1 MRFQESFSLRKL
13 NSFGLNSTARWF
25 CEAFNIEELSEAV
38 AFAKD
43 RSLNVFVLG
52 SGTNLILGNH
62 IDGLVIKNNLRGRTF
77 SENQVKASSGENWEE
92 LVRSCDLKGF
102 PGLENLGLIP
112 GTVGAAPIQNIGA
125 YGVEL
130 SDRLKSVE
138 ALNLF
143 TSETVAF
150 SNTDCEFSYRDS
162 KFKKEKEWCVTSIT
176 ISSGNELVWE
186 YPDVRIYLEKHDLEM
201 SSRTIYRAVCVAR
214 KRKLP
219 DLRRFPNAGS
229 FFKNPVVTP
238 EKYKILKSQFPNIP
252 GYVDRHGIKLSAAWL
267 IDSLDLKGQSI
278 GGVSISRQHALV
290 IINHSAGT
298 FDDLKKLSGL
308 IKTRVHSAYDV
319 SLEIEP
325 EVFPVQPI

>member
-25 CEAFNIEELSEAV
+25 CEAIDLEELCEAV
-38 AFAKD
+38 AFAKN
-43 RSLNVFVLG
+43 RSLKVFVLG
-52 SGTNLILGNH
+52 SGTNMILGNY
-62 IDGLVIKNNLRGRTF
+62 IDGLVIKNNLRGRTY
-77 SENQVKASSGENWEE
+77 SENQLKASSGENWEE

-143 TSETVAF
+143 TSETVTF

-176 ISSGNELVWE
+176 ISSGNELVCE
-186 YPDVRIYLEKHDLEM
+186 YPDVRIYLEKHGLEM

-219 DLRRFPNAGS
+219 DLRRFPNVGS

-238 EKYKILKSQFPNIP
+238 EKYRILEGQFPNIP

-267 IDSLDLKGQSI
+267 IDSLGLKGQSI

-290 IINHSAGT
+290 LINHSAGT
-298 FDDLKKLSGL
+298 FDDLKKLSEL

-325 EVFPVQPI
+325 EVLPEQPI

>member
-1 MRFQESFSLRKL
+1 MKFQESFSLRKL
-13 NSFGLNSTARWF
+13 NSFGLNSKARWF
-25 CEAFNIEELSEAV
+25 CEAINLEELSEAV
-38 AFAKD
+38 EFAKE
-43 RSLNVFVLG
+43 RSLRIFLLG
-52 SGTNLILGNH
+52 AGTNLILGNQ

-77 SENQVKASSGENWEE
+77 SENQLKASSGENWEE

-102 PGLENLGLIP
+102 QGLENLGLIP

-143 TSETVAF
+143 TSETVTF

-186 YPDVRIYLEKHDLEM
+186 YPDVRIYLEKHNLEM
-201 SSRTIYRAVCVAR
+201 SSGTIYRAVCVAR

-219 DLRRFPNAGS
+219 DLRRFPNVGS
-229 FFKNPVVTP
+229 FFKNPVVTA
-238 EKYKILKSQFPNIP
+238 EKYKITKDPSIIWE
-252 GYVDRHGIKLSAAWL
+252 GHRAGMEKTYCHMEKLS
-267 IDSLDLKGQSI
+267 SLEKLPNHGFT
-278 GGVSISRQHALV
+278 VSCFPFKIKKA
-290 IINHSAGT
+290 SAG
-298 FDDLKKLSGL
+298 F
-308 IKTRVHSAYDV
+308 TRAVAILDH
-319 SLEIEP
+319 
-325 EVFPVQPI
+325 

>member
-1 MRFQESFSLRKL
+1 MKFQESFSLRKL

-25 CEAFNIEELSEAV
+25 CEAINLEELSEAV
-38 AFAKD
+38 EFAKE
-43 RSLNVFVLG
+43 RSLRIFLLG
-52 SGTNLILGNH
+52 AGTNLILGNH
-62 IDGLVIKNNLRGRTF
+62 IDGLVIKNNLRGKTF
-77 SENQVKASSGENWEE
+77 SENEVKASSGESWEE
-92 LVRSCDLKGF
+92 LVMSCYSKGF

-162 KFKKEKEWCVTSIT
+162 RFKKEKEWCLTSVT
-176 ISSGNELVWE
+176 ISSGNELVFE

-201 SSRTIYRAVCVAR
+201 SSRTIYRAVCAAR
-214 KRKLP
+214 ERKLP
-219 DLRRFPNAGS
+219 DLRRFPNVGS
-229 FFKNPVVTP
+229 FFKNPVVTS
-238 EKYKILKSQFPNIP
+238 EKYKILESHFPNIP

-267 IDSLDLKGQSI
+267 IDSLGLKGESI

-290 IINHSAGT
+290 LINDSAGT
-298 FDDLKKLSGL
+298 FDDLKKISEF
-308 IKTRVHSAYDV
+308 IKMRVHSAYDV

-325 EVFPVQPI
+325 EIVPDEPI